1 MKMRF
6 HWIRVILKSLFPHPG
21 VLVRSDRDTKEED
34 HVMMQAEVRV
44 INLKIYFVLSILSS
58 INKAIP
64 TFFWLLLIYVFLSLY
79 IQPSCFFESKVA
91 VSESRACSLPDMEKT
106 LVMAPAR
113 KCL

>member
-44 INLKIYFVLSILSS
+44 MNLKIYFVLSLFCLVLIKPFQLS
-58 INKAIP
+58 
-64 TFFWLLLIYVFLSLY
+64 FGYF
-79 IQPSCFFESKVA
+79 
-91 VSESRACSLPDMEKT
+91 
-106 LVMAPAR
+106 
-113 KCL
+113 